1 MTRTS
6 IKMKRR
12 RNREKLASIRYTYLY
27 RLLFIFYERN
37 RLAGHRGTPFG
48 FDPTIS
54 SLIPFIM
61 NRRGTAGSFASER
74 FDKFQRSLRLPR
86 EIGSRSLMA
95 VSEIAYF
102 QSDVDR
108 KVDTCEWNTDL
119 RAELRPQANDRSSTR
134 SN

>member
-1 MTRTS
+1 
-6 IKMKRR
+6 
-12 RNREKLASIRYTYLY
+12 
-27 RLLFIFYERN
+27 
-37 RLAGHRGTPFG
+37 
-48 FDPTIS
+48 
-54 SLIPFIM
+54 M

-74 FDKFQRSLRLPR
+74 FDKFQRGLRLPR

-95 VSEIAYF
+95 VSEITYF

-119 RAELRPQANDRSSTR
+119 RAELRPQANERSSTR